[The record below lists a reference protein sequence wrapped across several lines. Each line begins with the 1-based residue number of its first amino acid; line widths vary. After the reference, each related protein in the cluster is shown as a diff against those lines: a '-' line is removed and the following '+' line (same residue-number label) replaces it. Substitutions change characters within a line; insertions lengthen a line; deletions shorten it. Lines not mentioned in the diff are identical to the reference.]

1 MNEDEKI
8 KDMLAEANRQMEEM
22 IWEVIA
28 EEMKEPN
35 ASDPAGRA
43 ERLYKAKNHIAV
55 ETIRNIDGD
64 DHAKFAQYFVEMQQH
79 VRSNLATLL
88 EHAIMERLAENYLA
102 AKRKKEVEE

>member
-1 MNEDEKI
+1 MTTEEEI
-8 KDMLAEANRQMEEM
+8 KEVLAEANRQMEEM

-55 ETIRNIDGD
+55 EAVRTMDGD
-64 DHAKFAQYFVEMQQH
+64 DHAEFAQHFIEMQQH
-79 VRSNLATLL
+79 VGSNLGALL

-102 AKRKKEVEE
+102 AKKKKEVEE